1 VQTEYIEG
9 HCECREKEMCEEMS
23 KEAVGP
29 PEYEAAAEEYEAAE
43 Y

>member
-1 VQTEYIEG
+1 
-9 HCECREKEMCEEMS
+9 MCEEMS

-29 PEYEAAAEEYEAAE
+29 PEYEAAAEEYEAEEYEAAE